1 MPFYLRGQEFDIK
14 FERIAAKENYVA
26 PTIELEF
33 ERSSRAKKDEK
44 AEANTVYNL
53 DLQISIKKDEHC
65 MMIIGNARSASLQ
78 QTWKT
83 EHPEDNSSLIFCLTV
98 DNYTLSQIEKIRRG
112 NNLSMELYLQF
123 QAFVEGNP
131 ATIQPYKI
139 PLKGITIPKS
149 TWVEDI
155 LPRLDYKNVALIEIP
170 KLEYE
175 KLNEAINALNFAWKS
190 YSMGDTSDVLV
201 ECRKTLEAVGN
212 QVKKEGFIKM
222 DDEGKPRP
230 DWKRFFDSDSKGGAV
245 KSIVQAIFSIVVSGA
260 HVGDPSEM
268 YHAYFALLQ
277 AFSVTQIVISRFKM
291 IESNC

>member
-1 MPFYLRGQEFDIK
+1 MEFVGQQFDIK
-14 FERIAAKENYVA
+14 FESIVAKRDWIL
-26 PTIELEF
+26 PTLELKF
-33 ERSSRAKKDEK
+33 ERSSGRIVNQPEQDYII
-44 AEANTVYNL
+44 TNL
-53 DLQISIKKDEHC
+53 NIQASIKKDDSS
-65 MMIIGNARSASLQ
+65 IVTIGHTKSISLQ
-78 QTWKT
+78 QTWSTKPPSNT
-83 EHPEDNSSLIFCLTV
+83 SDLIFDLAF

-112 NNLSMELYLQF
+112 GKLSLYIRLSF
-123 QAFVEGNP
+123 QAFPVGDPKEMEQYCH
-131 ATIQPYKI
+131 TIETEI
-139 PLKGITIPKS
+139 AKS

-155 LPRLDYKNVALIEIP
+155 LPRLDYKNVALVEIP

-212 QVKKEGFIKM
+212 QVKKAGFRKM

-260 HVGDPSEM
+260 HVGDPLEM